1 MIVATNTV
9 FVQLWFLLAIQ
20 NHDTIA
26 AVCNRPVIVSI
37 PTRIRQLQLQLF
49 LWIADLV
56 KTVNRS
62 AQTINVRPAH

>member
-1 MIVATNTV
+1 MIVAADTV

-26 AVCNRPVIVSI
+26 AVCNRLAIVLI
-37 PTRIRQLQLQLF
+37 PTRIRQVQLL
-49 LWIADLV
+49 LRIADSA

>member
-1 MIVATNTV
+1 MIVAADTV

-26 AVCNRPVIVSI
+26 AVCNRLAIVLI
-37 PTRIRQLQLQLF
+37 PTRIRQLQLQL
-49 LWIADLV
+49 LLRIADSA

-62 AQTINVRPAH
+62 AQTT